1 MEWSSQPYSSYMGD
15 FFVSYQKKRKEF
27 GPPVAF
33 EDSDLKILGNLDS
46 SSGLM
51 DTHAFRSP
59 TALLL
64 DNTPTLSEHQVNTE
78 RVMTDNRG
86 MKHMEGG
93 WPKDIDYTETH
104 DTTKW
109 RTKMTK
115 EQPVA
120 FAVKS
125 LTEQTGMALRQNDQ
139 IDMFEEYFIGER
151 QDHSTQT
158 LSCKTLMLL
167 KDPCDVKR
175 SVMKMAWHP
184 EGGQRLAVAYSVQR
198 FQTMQDNMQFQ
209 SYLWDIN
216 NPNKPDRQILGQ
228 SPLCC
233 MAFNPKHSDNLAGG
247 CYNGTVAMWD
257 LRDSSSMPK
266 YQTPIEKSHHE
277 PVYDI
282 YWLHGKSGTEC
293 VSVSTDGRMLWW
305 DFKKP
310 GEPTDSLL
318 LTDGLP
324 DANRQEKV
332 LGGTC
337 LEYNPEAGATRYL
350 AGTEQGIVVLA
361 NKKPGKPVEIQNRYG
376 LEAGKHHS
384 PIYAIQRNPE
394 VTKFF
399 LTVGDWCAKIWMED
413 LKTPIMITKYH
424 GSYLTD
430 GCWSP
435 SRPGVFFLIESDG
448 WLNVW
453 DYNYR
458 QNEVAFAH
466 KVSDS
471 MLTSLSVHNIPNN
484 PRFGRMVAVGDADGT
499 VTLMEL
505 CEALAVSAPPAN
517 SEKLS
522 ITAMLEREQNREKN
536 LQAAKRLGD
545 GKKPGKKE
553 EEKSERSG
561 EKLRERLRGIEEDFF
576 RSVATSEDTEAAM
589 VSAGRESPAK
599 REVIEEV
606 KAEVPPASEEQ
617 PDKQSEE
624 TPGLVEETEPPL
636 NAEAEPIE
644 QKADQHESA
653 DHLEPQAHSDEVLG
667 QMVPEVQS
675 EEPPAQ
681 IEPSLQAEPP
691 VQAEPSMQD
700 EPPMQAEPSA
710 QEVTAQGEPAAQE
723 PE

>member
-1 MEWSSQPYSSYMGD
+1 MGD

-27 GPPVAF
+27 GPPAVF
-33 EDSDLKILGNLDS
+33 EDSEMKILGMVESDPSKL
-46 SSGLM
+46 
-51 DTHAFRSP
+51 TPYVFRSP

-64 DNTPTLSEHQVNTE
+64 DNTPMLSEHQVNTE
-78 RVMTDNRG
+78 RVLTDNRG

-93 WPKDIDYTETH
+93 WPKEIDFTETH
-104 DTTKW
+104 DTNKW

-115 EQPVA
+115 DQPVA
-120 FAVKS
+120 YAVKS
-125 LTEQTGMALRQNDQ
+125 LTEQTNVALRQNNQ
-139 IDMFEEYFIGER
+139 IDMFEEYFVGETV
-151 QDHSTQT
+151 DHSTQT
-158 LSCKTLMLL
+158 LSCKTLMLF

-175 SVMKMAWHP
+175 SVMKIAWHP

-198 FQTMQDNMQFQ
+198 FQSIQDNMQFQ

-233 MAFNPKHSDNLAGG
+233 MAFNPKYSDNLVGG
-247 CYNGTVAMWD
+247 CYNGVVAMWD
-257 LRDSSSMPK
+257 LRDSSSAPK
-266 YQTPIEKSHHE
+266 HQTLIEKSHHE

-310 GEPTDSLL
+310 GEPTDSLV
-318 LTDGLP
+318 LTDGIP
-324 DANRQEKV
+324 DGNRQEKV

-435 SRPGVFFLIESDG
+435 SRPGVFFLTESDG

-458 QNEVAFAH
+458 QNEVAFSH

-484 PRFGRMVAVGDADGT
+484 PRFGRLVAVGDADGT

-505 CEALAVSAPPAN
+505 CEALSVSAPPAN

-522 ITAMLEREQNREKN
+522 ITAMFEREQNREKN
-536 LQAAKRLGD
+536 LQAAKRLGE
-545 GKKPGKKE
+545 GKKAAKKE
-553 EEKSERSG
+553 EEKSARYV
-561 EKLRERLRGIEEDFF
+561 EKQQERLRVIEEDFF
-576 RSVATSEDTEAAM
+576 RSVAASEDAEAAM
-589 VSAGRESPAK
+589 ASPVKESPAK
-599 REVIEEV
+599 RPAEEA
-606 KAEVPPASEEQ
+606 K
-617 PDKQSEE
+617 
-624 TPGLVEETEPPL
+624 VEEPQERY
-636 NAEAEPIE
+636 AEA
-644 QKADQHESA
+644 
-653 DHLEPQAHSDEVLG
+653 
-667 QMVPEVQS
+667 PEKQEEYPGEAEFK
-675 EEPPAQ
+675 EEPGAPMEEGKEEDREGEQ
-681 IEPSLQAEPP
+681 RLEEPSLQAEQQSEDPPMQAEEPPANPEPMEPAEPIVQEPVPAEPPLQEEEPP
-691 VQAEPSMQD
+691 VQAEPPAEEQK
-700 EPPMQAEPSA
+700 EP
-710 QEVTAQGEPAAQE
+710 
-723 PE
+723 

>member
-1 MEWSSQPYSSYMGD
+1 MGD

-27 GPPVAF
+27 GPPAVF
-33 EDSDLKILGNLDS
+33 EDSDMKILGVLEPNP
-46 SSGLM
+46 GLL
-51 DTHAFRSP
+51 TNYAFRSP

-64 DNTPTLSEHQVNTE
+64 DNTPMLSEHQVNTE
-78 RVMTDNRG
+78 RVLTDNRG

-93 WPKDIDYTETH
+93 WPKEIDFTETH
-104 DTTKW
+104 DTNKW

-115 EQPVA
+115 DQPVA

-125 LTEQTGMALRQNDQ
+125 LTEQTNVALRQNNQ
-139 IDMFEEYFIGER
+139 IDMFEEYFVGETV
-151 QDHSTQT
+151 DHSTQT
-158 LSCKTLMLL
+158 LSCKTLMLF

-175 SVMKMAWHP
+175 SVMKIAWHP

-198 FQTMQDNMQFQ
+198 FQAIQDNMQFQ

-233 MAFNPKHSDNLAGG
+233 MAFNPKYSDNLVGG
-247 CYNGTVAMWD
+247 CYNGVVAMWD
-257 LRDSSSMPK
+257 LRDSSSAPK
-266 YQTPIEKSHHE
+266 HQTLIEKSHHE

-318 LTDGLP
+318 LTDGMP
-324 DANRQEKV
+324 GADRQEKV

-435 SRPGVFFLIESDG
+435 SRPGVFFLTESDG

-458 QNEVAFAH
+458 QNEVAFSH

-484 PRFGRMVAVGDADGT
+484 PRFGRLVAVGDADGT

-505 CEALAVSAPPAN
+505 CEALSVSAPPAN

-522 ITAMLEREQNREKN
+522 ITAMFEREQNREKN
-536 LQAAKRLGD
+536 LQAAKRLGE
-545 GKKPGKKE
+545 GKKAAKKE
-553 EEKSERSG
+553 EEKSSRSQ
-561 EKLRERLRGIEEDFF
+561 EKQQERLRNIEEDFF
-576 RSVATSEDTEAAM
+576 RSVAASEDAEAAM
-589 VSAGRESPAK
+589 TSPAK
-599 REVIEEV
+599 ESPSKKGAVEEAKV
-606 KAEVPPASEEQ
+606 EEPQESYPAHPEEQ
-617 PDKQSEE
+617 YQDSPKEAELRDEEQASMEDAGEPAQMQSEE
-624 TPGLVEETEPPL
+624 PPMQAEEPPVQ
-636 NAEAEPIE
+636 AEP
-644 QKADQHESA
+644 
-653 DHLEPQAHSDEVLG
+653 
-667 QMVPEVQS
+667 QMQS

-681 IEPSLQAEPP
+681 DEPLVQAEPP
-691 VQAEPSMQD
+691 
-700 EPPMQAEPSA
+700 PMQADPTLQGEEPSA
-710 QEVTAQGEPAAQE
+710 QEEPPAGEEQKE
-723 PE
+723 P

>member
-1 MEWSSQPYSSYMGD
+1 MGD

-27 GPPVAF
+27 GPPAVF
-33 EDSDLKILGNLDS
+33 EDSEMKILGVLESDAAK
-46 SSGLM
+46 LAPY
-51 DTHAFRSP
+51 TFRSP

-64 DNTPTLSEHQVNTE
+64 DNTPMLSEHQVNTE
-78 RVMTDNRG
+78 RVLTDSRG

-93 WPKDIDYTETH
+93 WPKEIDFTETH
-104 DTTKW
+104 DTNKW

-115 EQPVA
+115 DQPVA
-120 FAVKS
+120 YAVKS
-125 LTEQTGMALRQNDQ
+125 LTEQTNVALRQNNQ
-139 IDMFEEYFIGER
+139 IDMFEEYFVGETV
-151 QDHSTQT
+151 DHSTQT
-158 LSCKTLMLL
+158 LSCKTLMLF

-175 SVMKMAWHP
+175 SVMKIAWHP

-198 FQTMQDNMQFQ
+198 FQSIQDNMQFQ

-233 MAFNPKHSDNLAGG
+233 MAFNPKYSDNLVGG
-247 CYNGTVAMWD
+247 CYNGVVAMWD
-257 LRDSSSMPK
+257 LRDSSSAPK
-266 YQTPIEKSHHE
+266 HQTLIEKSHHE

-318 LTDGLP
+318 LTDGIP
-324 DANRQEKV
+324 DGNRQEKV

-435 SRPGVFFLIESDG
+435 SRPGVFFLTESDG

-458 QNEVAFAH
+458 QNEVAFSH

-484 PRFGRMVAVGDADGT
+484 PRFGRLVAVGDADGT

-505 CEALAVSAPPAN
+505 CEALSVSAPPSN

-522 ITAMLEREQNREKN
+522 ITAMFEREQNREKN

-545 GKKPGKKE
+545 VKKGVKKE
-553 EEKSERSG
+553 EEKSARSV
-561 EKLRERLRGIEEDFF
+561 EKQQERLRTIEEDFF
-576 RSVATSEDTEAAM
+576 RSVAASEDAEAAM
-589 VSAGRESPAK
+589 TSPAKESPAK
-599 REVIEEV
+599 R
-606 KAEVPPASEEQ
+606 PA
-617 PDKQSEE
+617 
-624 TPGLVEETEPPL
+624 VEE
-636 NAEAEPIE
+636 A
-644 QKADQHESA
+644 KA
-653 DHLEPQAHSDEVLG
+653 
-667 QMVPEVQS
+667 
-675 EEPPAQ
+675 EEPPMRETYAEAAPEKQ
-681 IEPSLQAEPP
+681 QEDVSGEAEYQEEPGAPLEEGKEEGREAE
-691 VQAEPSMQD
+691 QLHED
-700 EPPMQAEPSA
+700 PPMQAEPPMQLEEPPA
-710 QEVTAQGEPAAQE
+710 QSEPMEPAEPTLQEPTEPTVQEPGPADPPLQGEEPPAHEE
-723 PE
+723 PPAEEQKEP